1 MSIQNVCSSSPASCT
16 SSVSS
21 YSTEAIE
28 AWSGLT
34 STSLPEDSLL
44 INILNSGGNN
54 RAVMGAELQAVG
66 LHEKNLPYANP
77 YGLTENDLREYFHM
91 NPRDSYYAYKKE
103 E

>member
-16 SSVSS
+16 FSVSS

-44 INILNSGGNN
+44 INILNSGDSPE
-54 RAVMGAELQAVG
+54 VQA
-66 LHEKNLPYANP
+66 LEERRSQATN
-77 YGLTENDLREYFHM
+77 EFNDLRGQSQDTQTQIVSSWGM
-91 NPRDSYYAYKKE
+91 S
-103 E
+103 